1 MNGIK
6 DVAQKAGVSISTVSN
21 VLNGKRYVSPELAQ
35 RVRAAAR
42 ELAYE
47 ANPIAQR
54 MKSNHSGIIG
64 IITGDMYGVFYPC
77 LLYTSRSSKIYYSNI
92 LILPKRYFFLAFYN
106 FRMMFCAINKN
117 I

>member
-54 MKSNHSGIIG
+54 IRYHR
-64 IITGDMYGVFYPC
+64 DYY
-77 LLYTSRSSKIYYSNI
+77 RSYVWC
-92 LILPKRYFFLAFYN
+92 ILPIYCQRN
-106 FRMMFCAINKN
+106 Q
-117 I
+117 

>member
-21 VLNGKRYVSPELAQ
+21 VLNGKRY
-35 RVRAAAR
+35 VRAAAR

-64 IITGDMYGVFYPC
+64 IITGDMYGVFYPYIVKGISEIATERGYQIV
-77 LLYTSRSSKIYYSNI
+77 LSDARSAYGDRSSSMSTIG
-92 LILPKRYFFLAFYN
+92 
-106 FRMMFCAINKN
+106 
-117 I
+117 